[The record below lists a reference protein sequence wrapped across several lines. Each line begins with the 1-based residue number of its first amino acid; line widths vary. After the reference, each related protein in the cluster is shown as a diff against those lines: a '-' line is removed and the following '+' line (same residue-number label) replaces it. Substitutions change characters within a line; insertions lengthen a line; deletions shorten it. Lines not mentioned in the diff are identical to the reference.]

1 MDAIEK
7 RARELLAAEYAKGQF
22 RAYAPEIRNGTTVA
36 FDEEI
41 RAIVAIIAAL
51 TPPEGE
57 PLSESEK
64 DIALAQAVELAEYV
78 ERQAKGAIVDAAKR
92 FLSLPYAQELAKR
105 LTPPEGYVLVP
116 VEPTEEML
124 NSGLF
129 GLEPMLHGSDVRAIY
144 DDMLAARP
152 EVKP

>member
-51 TPPEGE
+51 TPQWQPIESAPKDGTFYLATNGREQRVENCPEGHVAGIWHRINGDWRGSALGDDSTHWH
-57 PLSESEK
+57 PLS
-64 DIALAQAVELAEYV
+64 A
-78 ERQAKGAIVDAAKR
+78 
-92 FLSLPYAQELAKR
+92 
-105 LTPPEGYVLVP
+105 PPEAPNV
-116 VEPTEEML
+116 
-124 NSGLF
+124 N
-129 GLEPMLHGSDVRAIY
+129 D
-144 DDMLAARP
+144 
-152 EVKP
+152 